1 MSGHSKWSSIKHKKA
16 AVDAKRGKL
25 FTKLIREITVSAR
38 IGGGAPETN
47 PRLRAALMAAK
58 SANMPHDNVR
68 RAIQKGTGELPGI
81 QYDEVVFEG
90 YGPEGVAIYV
100 EAMTDNKNR
109 TLPEMRFLFTKFGGG
124 LGANNCVAWMFDK
137 KGVIVVEKKTISEE
151 ELFGLAADAGAED
164 IRDDGENFE
173 ILTPPDKYLQV
184 VEALGKKEI
193 PLIANELAMI
203 PKTTISLS
211 GSHAKKVIGMM
222 DALENHDDVQH
233 VWANCHIDSSEIRE

>member
-1 MSGHSKWSSIKHKKA
+1 
-16 AVDAKRGKL
+16 
-25 FTKLIREITVSAR
+25 
-38 IGGGAPETN
+38 
-47 PRLRAALMAAK
+47 
-58 SANMPHDNVR
+58 
-68 RAIQKGTGELPGI
+68 
-81 QYDEVVFEG
+81 
-90 YGPEGVAIYV
+90 
-100 EAMTDNKNR
+100 
-109 TLPEMRFLFTKFGGG
+109 MRFLFNKFGGG
-124 LGANNCVAWMFDK
+124 LGANNCVAWMFEK
-137 KGVIVVEKKTISEE
+137 KGIIVVEKKVISEE